1 VRLVALV
8 MAAVALAVGLAHR
21 RPPRLRLRV
30 PPPAYRLVPVNDCP
44 AAFLQALRQHP
55 HWTIRIDAMEDRGC
69 GLSPQHRF
77 ATITV
82 NAGGAR
88 WQRDERDRYDWEPA
102 WHAAPWPSATDLLP
116 EERAQ
121 LLAALARSCEPQ
133 SDVKPWSLTGAR
145 AHLEIALDPRA
156 DPVID
161 LERTPMSL
169 AVAAVFD
176 EVEQR
181 YVAERAA
188 AARTLSVKVKNLTV
202 RDRHIRVRGI
212 DRRWDNGDE
221 LDDATLVFLADC
233 LRSPPAVDGKIACF
247 HAL

>member
-1 VRLVALV
+1 VRIVALV
-8 MAAVALAVGLAHR
+8 MAALALAVGLAR
-21 RPPRLRLRV
+21 ARSPRLRLRV

-77 ATITV
+77 ATLTV
-82 NAGGAR
+82 NAAGAR
-88 WQRDERDRYDWEPA
+88 WQRDERDRYGWEPA

-116 EERAQ
+116 EERARV
-121 LLAALARSCEPQ
+121 LAALGRSCEPQ
-133 SDVKPWSLTGAR
+133 SEVKPFSITGAR
-145 AHLEIALDPRA
+145 AHLQIALDPAA

-176 EVEQR
+176 EVEER

-188 AARTLSVKVKNLTV
+188 AARTLAVKVKNLTV

-212 DRRWDNGDE
+212 DRRWS
-221 LDDATLVFLADC
+221 DAL
-233 LRSPPAVDGKIACF
+233 
-247 HAL
+247 